1 MKRQAAF
8 MTLPFLLGILC
19 VISLPGESAARG
31 AERLPALN
39 ATPTDRYIP
48 GKFVWFDLVT
58 DDLAGTQR
66 FYDAVFGWRFR
77 PVEGAPE
84 SYVAIENGGTAIGG
98 VFVPTRR
105 GGSTAAA
112 RWIALMSVENIHR
125 AVRYAGQNGGTVVVP
140 PRTVAGRGTY
150 ALCRD
155 PEGALFG
162 LLTSETGDPED
173 SPVDP
178 MDFFWMDLLARQPEK
193 EAEFYRGLASY
204 EVSAESLGTGG
215 TRLML
220 ASAGYARAGI
230 VLLPPSVKEAGWLP
244 YVLVGDVAAILRK
257 VAQEGGTVLLAPRP
271 ELLNGNLAIIAD
283 PRGGVLGIVKWEE
296 PPEEG
301 GVR

>member
-1 MKRQAAF
+1 MNRCVAF
-8 MTLPFLLGILC
+8 KVLPFLLGILC
-19 VISLPGESAARG
+19 IISIHGECSSKE

-39 ATPTDRYIP
+39 ASPTDLYIP

-58 DDLAGTQR
+58 DDLAATQR
-66 FYDAVFGWRFR
+66 FYGSVFGWGFR

-98 VFVPTRR
+98 AFFHKRR
-105 GGSTAAA
+105 NGASHGA
-112 RWIALMSVENIHR
+112 RWIALMSVENIHY
-125 AVRYAGQNGGTVVVP
+125 AVRYVGQNGGTVVVP

-173 SPVDP
+173 APVSP

-193 EAEFYRGLASY
+193 EAEFYRGLAGY
-204 EVSAESLGTGG
+204 EVSAEPLGTGG
-215 TRLML
+215 TRVML
-220 ASAGYARAGI
+220 ASAGFARAGV
-230 VLLPPSVKEAGWLP
+230 VLLPPSVEKPGWLP
-244 YVLVGDVAAILRK
+244 YVLVEDVAAVLRK
-257 VAQEGGTVLLAPRP
+257 VAQEGGTVLLAPRA
-271 ELLNGNLAIIAD
+271 ELLDGNLAVIAD

-296 PPEEG
+296 RPEEG
-301 GVR
+301 GAR